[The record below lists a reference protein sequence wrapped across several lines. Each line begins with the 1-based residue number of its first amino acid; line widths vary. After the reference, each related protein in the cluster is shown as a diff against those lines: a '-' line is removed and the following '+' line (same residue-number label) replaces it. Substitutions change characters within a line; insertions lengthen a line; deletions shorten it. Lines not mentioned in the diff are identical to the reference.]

1 MGNANQEL
9 EKMLKVSLLQHLQKG
24 DCMNPQ
30 YELNW
35 KLNSLFG
42 KREKLAQLIFQDQT
56 KYEYLKKYLYSMQ
69 CITKHI

>member
-30 YELNW
+30 YELN
-35 KLNSLFG
+35 
-42 KREKLAQLIFQDQT
+42 
-56 KYEYLKKYLYSMQ
+56 
-69 CITKHI
+69 